1 MSANVGKIDRMLR
14 AIVGLVLLA
23 LALSGTFTGT
33 MFWVGLVVGAVALAT
48 AGMKFCPAYRLLG
61 VNTCKL

>member
-33 MFWVGLVVGAVALAT
+33 MFWVVGAVALAT